1 MPPTAR
7 KPAAQRGSKTLTK
20 ADQDLLGDTGGGL
33 THQQRGAAKRAAALR
48 GSGRRL
54 ESPEQEAERVRRER
68 LVMDQRVRGKSFYRI
83 EKEFGIPDADKVFR
97 RAIQRPENAPML
109 RLEALR
115 LEEARLD
122 DLQEGIWD
130 KALAG
135 DSRAVEVAL
144 KVLERRAKLLGL
156 DFSDGLAAKLVEI
169 EQAKVEIMA
178 GALTRALGVIELNAE
193 QQRAVTAEFFVALRE
208 HAQANT
214 VRGEL
219 A

>member
-1 MPPTAR
+1 
-7 KPAAQRGSKTLTK
+7 
-20 ADQDLLGDTGGGL
+20 
-33 THQQRGAAKRAAALR
+33 
-48 GSGRRL
+48 
-54 ESPEQEAERVRRER
+54 
-68 LVMDQRVRGKSFYRI
+68 
-83 EKEFGIPDADKVFR
+83 
-97 RAIQRPENAPML
+97 ML
-109 RLEALR
+109 RLEAQR

-156 DFSDGLAAKLVEI
+156 DFSDYLGSKLLEI
-169 EQAKVEIMA
+169 EQAKAAVLADALMA
-178 GALTRALGVIELNAE
+178 VFSGLGLTAD
-193 QQRAVTAEFFVALRE
+193 QQREAIPLFFNHLRSTE
-208 HAQANT
+208 GVT